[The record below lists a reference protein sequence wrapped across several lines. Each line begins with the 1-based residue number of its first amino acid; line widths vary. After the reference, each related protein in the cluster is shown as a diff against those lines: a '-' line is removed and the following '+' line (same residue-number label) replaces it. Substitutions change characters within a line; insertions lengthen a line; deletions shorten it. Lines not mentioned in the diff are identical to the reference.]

1 MRIGVRGASRNESS
15 LQLTVVVGK
24 PFMEMNPCNLVEKD
38 RDEHEFI
45 MTPRFLCRFKAK
57 AAKDIILEEQT
68 ADSFQHQ

>member
-1 MRIGVRGASRNESS
+1 
-15 LQLTVVVGK
+15 
-24 PFMEMNPCNLVEKD
+24 MEMNPCNLVEKD
-38 RDEHEFI
+38 RVEHEFV